1 MARAP
6 DNPQAWLT
14 LATVRRVRGR
24 LAASDTACRGL
35 VSAGQPFYGDACL
48 AENRALRGDTD
59 GALAHFERLLARST
73 DQGQRAWLLASAA
86 LAHELAGDV
95 VAAER
100 QYRSAVTLSQ
110 DGFTRLAYADLL
122 LANARP
128 SEADAVL
135 ADAPASDAVLL
146 RRAIAA
152 RALGKSDAAAL
163 AAEIDQ
169 RFATASA
176 RGNGTTHLRERA
188 IQLLALR
195 DDAAG
200 ALELAERNL
209 AGQREPADLL
219 LFARAAS
226 AAGDAAALRRLR
238 ALMNETGIRDERTA
252 SLL

>member
-1 MARAP
+1 M
-6 DNPQAWLT
+6 
-14 LATVRRVRGR
+14 
-24 LAASDTACRGL
+24 
-35 VSAGQPFYGDACL
+35 
-48 AENRALRGDTD
+48 
-59 GALAHFERLLARST
+59 
-73 DQGQRAWLLASAA
+73 
-86 LAHELAGDV
+86 
-95 VAAER
+95 
-100 QYRSAVTLSQ
+100 
-110 DGFTRLAYADLL
+110 
-122 LANARP
+122 
-128 SEADAVL
+128 
-135 ADAPASDAVLL
+135 LL